1 MKLLIKNRN
10 FIFLCNEAAI
20 KTGRGCNYGNL
31 GMHIPLKILIFFF
44 FKILCW
50 SDKSR
55 ASLGLQVSSVQ
66 SQVFKQGLS
75 IQSHL
80 KVCN

>member
-10 FIFLCNEAAI
+10 FKFLYNEAVI

-44 FKILCW
+44 F
-50 SDKSR
+50 
-55 ASLGLQVSSVQ
+55 
-66 SQVFKQGLS
+66 
-75 IQSHL
+75 
-80 KVCN
+80 